1 MSVAARSRLQL
12 RSHAGAALAALA
24 VILILALGVW
34 AYLGTRP
41 RTAVV
46 AERDVIVYLPLT
58 GQVVAPPSA
67 RAEIRAPYRA
77 PVERVLASVGQR
89 VGAGDVLV
97 ELSHP
102 TAQAAYEQARRELEA
117 ARIEYQAAYR
127 QHSVA
132 VAAAEKALVAAR
144 AAEQRAR
151 EREATQQ
158 AAPPEEGTI
167 VLREPGTELA
177 DAVAARI
184 EAERALL
191 QARADRAAA
200 LVPYRQRLEAA
211 QQALREAQAGRK
223 EALIRSPIAGTVLA
237 LNAQPGQE
245 IGVDP
250 KTPVALVVDLSKVQV
265 HAEMSAEEAASVQP
279 GMSAVLTFA
288 EMPGEEFEGRVAR
301 ITSRPPRPLR
311 GERQVAIIEFQNTQ
325 GLAKPEMK
333 ASVSIRLG
341 QALKAVT
348 VPRNAV
354 GRDPQ
359 GRSVVE
365 VLRDGRW
372 EKVVV
377 EPGLSDGRYTAIR
390 FGLNVGETVKVPPG
404 LS

>member
-12 RSHAGAALAALA
+12 RSHAGATLAALA

-102 TAQAAYEQARRELEA
+102 TAQAAYKQARRELEA

-132 VAAAEKALVAAR
+132 VAAAEKALAAAR
-144 AAEQRAR
+144 AGEQQAR
-151 EREATQQ
+151 EREAAQET
-158 AAPPEEGTI
+158 APEEGTI
-167 VLREPGTELA
+167 AIREPGTELA

-211 QQALREAQAGRK
+211 QQALREAQAGQK

-377 EPGLSDGRYTAIR
+377 EPGLSDGRYTVIR
-390 FGLNVGETVKVPPG
+390 SGLNVGETVKVPPG